1 MTWSETYIFNWFH
14 MVSIQEYIENGGAV
28 MILLGEG
35 GENEFNTNLNFL
47 LEDYGMS
54 INSGQINT

>member
-1 MTWSETYIFNWFH
+1 
-14 MVSIQEYIENGGAV
+14 

-35 GENEFNTNLNFL
+35 GEAEFNTNLNFF

-54 INSGQINT
+54 INSGKF

>member
-1 MTWSETYIFNWFH
+1 
-14 MVSIQEYIENGGAV
+14 

-35 GENEFNTNLNFL
+35 GESEFNTNLNFL

-54 INSGQINT
+54 INNGITFYYHYLLFEFTNLHIQ

>member
-1 MTWSETYIFNWFH
+1 M
-14 MVSIQEYIENGGAV
+14 

-35 GENEFNTNLNFL
+35 GEAEFNTNLNFL

-54 INSGQINT
+54 INNGMFIFILNILKFVFNVNLSIKILI

>member
-1 MTWSETYIFNWFH
+1 
-14 MVSIQEYIENGGAV
+14 

-35 GENEFNTNLNFL
+35 GEVEFNTNLNFL

-54 INSGQINT
+54 INNGTFILHLKPKF

>member
-1 MTWSETYIFNWFH
+1 
-14 MVSIQEYIENGGAV
+14 

-47 LEDYGMS
+47 LEQYGMS
-54 INSGQINT
+54 INNGGLIH

>member
-1 MTWSETYIFNWFH
+1 M
-14 MVSIQEYIENGGAV
+14 QEYIENGGAV

>member
-1 MTWSETYIFNWFH
+1 
-14 MVSIQEYIENGGAV
+14 

-35 GENEFNTNLNFL
+35 GEAEFNTNLNFL

-54 INSGQINT
+54 INNGKFYLQKKTEIFCKYFYLFNFEYSSKIVC